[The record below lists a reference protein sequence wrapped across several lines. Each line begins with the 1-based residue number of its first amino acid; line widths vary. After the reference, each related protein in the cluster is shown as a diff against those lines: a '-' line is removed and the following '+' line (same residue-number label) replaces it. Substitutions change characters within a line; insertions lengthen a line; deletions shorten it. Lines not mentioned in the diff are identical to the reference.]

1 MIFDQPF
8 LPITTTT
15 TTTIIIIIITLFK
28 CKSCYKLQNPK
39 ALGEILLA
47 LPTKAKKKD
56 IVFRFI
62 IESI

>member
-15 TTTIIIIIITLFK
+15 TIIIIITLFK

-47 LPTKAKKKD
+47 LPTKAKKKKD

>member
-8 LPITTTT
+8 LPTTTTTT
-15 TTTIIIIIITLFK
+15 TTTIIIMSIFK

-47 LPTKAKKKD
+47 LPSKAKKKGYCC
-56 IVFRFI
+56 V
-62 IESI
+62 